1 MSTSNTD
8 GPQGRAND
16 GNTGK
21 PQVPH
26 GFISAEQADKDSAV
40 GRNNAPYNPGG
51 EGKAGTDACDR
62 GRVARG

>member
-1 MSTSNTD
+1 MSTTNSD

-21 PQVPH
+21 PQCPRRA
-26 GFISAEQADKDSAV
+26 ISSAEADRDSAI
-40 GRNNAPYNPGG
+40 GNNHTPYNPGG

-62 GRVARG
+62 SKTARG